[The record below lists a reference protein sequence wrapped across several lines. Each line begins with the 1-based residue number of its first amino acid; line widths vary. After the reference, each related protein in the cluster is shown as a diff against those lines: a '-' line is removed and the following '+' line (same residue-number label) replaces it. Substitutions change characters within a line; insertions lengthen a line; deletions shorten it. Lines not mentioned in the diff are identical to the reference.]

1 MKRREFLQLTTALL
15 ASGMVG
21 VRPAFSE
28 ASATPGMGGTIR
40 VAMQAQP
47 NSLDPHM
54 TTADATAQVARNV
67 FEQLLALNSGYQY
80 SPMLAKSFEQS
91 ADGLTFTFHL
101 REGVKFHNGKT
112 MTAED
117 VVASLEKWITT
128 NSKKAM
134 FEGHTLAAPDEH
146 TVVLTMAK
154 KAYGV
159 LEALADN
166 GQFAGIMPKE
176 IVEAADATGVTEYIG
191 TGPFKFAEWS
201 RDQFV
206 RLVRNDDYQPLDGA
220 PDGLV
225 GNKSAHADELIY
237 YFVSDPSTRI
247 AGIMTGEY
255 DAADS
260 LPIDSYEQV
269 RGNSDLDIL
278 RRSLN
283 LVAIYNKKEGI
294 FANPAMR
301 KAANAAL
308 DSEAIMLAV
317 QSFPEFFRL
326 DSSYMYQEQA
336 NWHSV
341 AGADQYSQHNL
352 ELAKK
357 YLAEAG
363 YGGEPVR
370 ILTSKS
376 HAHLFNSSVVIQQQ
390 LTAAGINAQ
399 LDAFDWPTV
408 LEHRGKPADW
418 DMTVTGFPLVLSP
431 TQLLYLSPNWAGWT
445 DDATIKEMIG
455 RINAST
461 SLDEAKAVWQELQGY
476 CWEDYLPVS
485 KLGDRIAY
493 DAYTKRLVGLQSLE
507 GGVYWSAGFAG

>member
-1 MKRREFLQLTTALL
+1 MKRREFLQLSTALL
-15 ASGMVG
+15 ASGALGAM
-21 VRPAFSE
+21 RPAF
-28 ASATPGMGGTIR
+28 AQTTPGMGGTIR

-47 NSLDPHM
+47 GSLDPHM

-80 SPMLAKSFEQS
+80 APMLAESFDQS
-91 ADGLTFTFHL
+91 DDGLTFTFHL
-101 REGVKFHNGKT
+101 RQGVKFHNGKT
-112 MTAED
+112 MTADD
-117 VVASLEKWITT
+117 VIASLEKWITT
-128 NSKKAM
+128 NSKKTM
-134 FEGHTLAAPDEH
+134 FEVHTLAAPDDH

-154 KAYGV
+154 KVYGV

-206 RLVRNDDYQPLDGA
+206 RLVRNDDYQPLAGP

-225 GNKSAHADELIY
+225 GDKTAHADELIY
-237 YFVSDPSTRI
+237 YFVADPSTRI

-255 DAADS
+255 DVADS
-260 LPIDSYEQV
+260 LPIDYYEQV
-269 RGNSDLDIL
+269 RGNADLDIL
-278 RRSLN
+278 KRSLN
-283 LVAIYNKKEGI
+283 LVAIYNKKEGLL
-294 FANPAMR
+294 ANVAMR
-301 KAANAAL
+301 KAVNAAL

-326 DSSYMYQEQA
+326 DPSYMYEEQA
-336 NWHSV
+336 NWHST
-341 AGADQYSQHNL
+341 AGANQYSQNDP

-363 YGGEPVR
+363 YANEPVR
-370 ILTSKS
+370 ILTSKD

-390 LTAAGINAQ
+390 LAAAGMNAR
-399 LDAFDWPTV
+399 LDVYDWPTT
-408 LEHRGKPADW
+408 LEHRGKSSDW
-418 DMTVTGFPLVLSP
+418 DITVTGFPLVLAP
-431 TQLLYLSPNWAGWT
+431 TQLLYLSANWAGWT
-445 DDATIKEMIG
+445 DDPTIAKHIAE
-455 RINAST
+455 INAST
-461 SLDEAKAVWQELQGY
+461 SLDEAKAIWQALQGY

-493 DAYTKRLVGLQSLE
+493 AAYSRRLLGLASLE
-507 GGVYWSAGFAG
+507 GGVFWSAGFAG